1 MFVFHPSTHL
11 FVCQT
16 YFQCMIFMHV
26 KCTNLSMN
34 KFCMNFTINSSYA
47 KFVMW
52 IGKQQNKLE
61 KTKRKKYEKNKQ
73 EKHL

>member
-1 MFVFHPSTHL
+1 
-11 FVCQT
+11 
-16 YFQCMIFMHV
+16 MI
-26 KCTNLSMN
+26 
-34 KFCMNFTINSSYA
+34 FTINSSYA